1 MTFSTCY
8 GSKSIVAGLMLSD
21 VNGEMLHLIRDVG
34 PGFKVITGS
43 DKN

>member
-8 GSKSIVAGLMLSD
+8 RSKSIVAGLML
-21 VNGEMLHLIRDVG
+21 NGEMVRDVC
-34 PGFKVITGS
+34 PEFKVITGS